1 MNKIK
6 GDTSSVV
13 DNAATP
19 GPKNKVKFNESDTN
33 VLIKS
38 MNESGLNSY
47 DEQKFRLNL
56 MAGGNTIASDM
67 SPDVR

>member
-1 MNKIK
+1 MKED
-6 GDTSSVV
+6 GSSAL
-13 DNAATP
+13 DSLATP

-38 MNESGLNSY
+38 INESGLNRF
-47 DEQKFRLNL
+47 DEQTFRLNM